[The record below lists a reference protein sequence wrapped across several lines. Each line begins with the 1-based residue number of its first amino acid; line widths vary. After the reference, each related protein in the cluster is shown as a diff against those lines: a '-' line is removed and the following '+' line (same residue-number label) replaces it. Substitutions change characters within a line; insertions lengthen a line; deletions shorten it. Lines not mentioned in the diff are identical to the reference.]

1 MPIYITVFLQSP
13 YYGPTFSSSKRLLF
27 NGLYRLGEIYSNS
40 VLINYKYNLFI
51 SDEIDGIEKNISNYV
66 QETAELGRLMGTEFK
81 MFFYVK

>member
-1 MPIYITVFLQSP
+1 
-13 YYGPTFSSSKRLLF
+13 
-27 NGLYRLGEIYSNS
+27 

-66 QETAELGRLMGTEFK
+66 QETAELGRLMGLEFK